1 MSSCFGSRKSG
12 DREPL
17 LPQYKDDTSMQ
28 RALHQKLHS
37 YQMVRALTKGFM
49 PSTEQLII
57 NLRTLL
63 GSDVLNPTETELSD
77 SGSLLA
83 KFAKQWVQ
91 QFIDMLKNKNSEDQ
105 IQDFIWFLAHSRLSV
120 DVKDLA
126 KRAFKIKAR
135 ADSMAG
141 QYL

>member
-1 MSSCFGSRKSG
+1 
-12 DREPL
+12 
-17 LPQYKDDTSMQ
+17 
-28 RALHQKLHS
+28 
-37 YQMVRALTKGFM
+37 MVRALTKGFM

-105 IQDFIWFLAHSRLSV
+105 IQDFIWFLAHSRLNV

-135 ADSMAG
+135 ADTMAG